1 MKKGSLVLLLL
12 LLFFLQAGTAAVAQS
27 HPESFKL
34 QEEGH
39 AQLAKGNTDQAIILF
54 SQAIRLDPQE
64 VSLRRDLAYA
74 HFVAGNTNKARNT
87 IAPILTSSHA
97 DEQTFQIAAA
107 IESSDN
113 KSRRAARILRNGLDK
128 FPYSG
133 LLYHQQGI
141 LLSHQKSPK
150 AALNAWQKG
159 IEVAP
164 NYALNYYYAS
174 LAYAENEQHTWA
186 IIYGETY
193 LNLDQD
199 ISRGLDVRKQIVES
213 YKSVYL
219 EDHPEA
225 LPDFE
230 TGKDL
235 KSYSFSDVF
244 QSIMLQNG
252 GILRRGFDI
261 ETLIMLRARIL
272 LDWKSN
278 YSIHYPSS
286 LFHYHDRLMENG
298 YFDVYNQWLFGAYLN
313 SQEFS
318 AWKQMNH
325 KTFANF
331 ERWHYNN
338 PLQLAQY
345 DPKP

>member
-12 LLFFLQAGTAAVAQS
+12 FFLQAGTIAVAQS

-39 AQLAKGNTDQAIILF
+39 VQLAKGNTDQAIILF

-74 HFVAGNTNKARNT
+74 HFVAGNLTKARKT
-87 IAPILTSSHA
+87 ISPILSSSQA

-107 IESSDN
+107 IESGDD
-113 KSRRAARILRNGLDK
+113 KYRRANKILKNGLQRY
-128 FPYSG
+128 PYSG
-133 LLYHQQGI
+133 LLYHQQGV
-141 LLSHQKSPK
+141 LYTHQKSK
-150 AALNAWQKG
+150 KSALNSWQKG

-164 NYALNYYYAS
+164 NYPMNYYFAS

-199 ISRGLDVRKQIVES
+199 IKRGLDIKKQVIES

-219 EDHPEA
+219 SDQPDH
-225 LPDFE
+225 LPDFK
-230 TGKDL
+230 TGRDL
-235 KSYSFSDVF
+235 KAYNFSDIF

-252 GILRRGFDI
+252 GILRRGFDM
-261 ETLIMLRARIL
+261 ETLIMLRTRIL

-278 YSIHYPSS
+278 FAIHYPSS
-286 LFHYHDRLMENG
+286 LFHYHDRLMEQG
-298 YFDVYNQWLFGAYLN
+298 FFDVYNQWLFGAYLN